1 VSSAAIAALVARCGL
16 VLLFLPFSALDKVLN
31 FEGAV
36 GQASETFSWRP
47 LAMLAILCGL
57 GIEVFMSIGIVT
69 GIADRACALVMAGYC
84 GVTAILW
91 KRFWAQGDFW
101 SDTGGRGRTLFW
113 DFLKNL
119 SLGAGFLLLTV
130 GTDGTGLAV
139 FLAHPL
145 ASSHPYAGH
154 LEKSHE

>member
-1 VSSAAIAALVARCGL
+1 MSGAAAAALIVRCGL

-31 FEGAV
+31 FDGAV
-36 GQASETFSWRP
+36 RQASETFSWRP
-47 LAMLAILCGL
+47 LAILAIACGL
-57 GIEVFMSIGIVT
+57 GIELFMSIGIVT
-69 GIADRACALVMAGYC
+69 GTADRACALVMAAYC
-84 GVTAILW
+84 AATAILW

-101 SDTGGRGRTLFW
+101 SDPGGRGRTLFW

-130 GTDGTGLAV
+130 GTDGSGLAP

-145 ASSHPYAGH
+145 ASSHPYAVH
-154 LEKSHE
+154 MEKS

>member
-1 VSSAAIAALVARCGL
+1 MNGAAAAAFVVRCGL

-31 FEGAV
+31 FQGAV
-36 GQASETFSWRP
+36 RQASETFSWRP
-47 LAMLAILCGL
+47 LAILAILCGL
-57 GIEVFMSIGIVT
+57 GIEVFMSVGIVT
-69 GIADRACALVMAGYC
+69 GIADRACAFVMAGYC
-84 GVTAILW
+84 AATAILW

-101 SDTGGRGRTLFW
+101 SDPGGRGRTLFW

-130 GTDGTGLAV
+130 GTDGSGLAV

-145 ASSHPYAGH
+145 ASSHPYSVSV
-154 LEKSHE
+154 EKP

>member
-1 VSSAAIAALVARCGL
+1 MNSAAAAAFVVRCGL

-31 FEGAV
+31 FQGAV
-36 GQASETFSWRP
+36 RQASETFSWRP
-47 LAMLAILCGL
+47 LAILAILCGL
-57 GIEVFMSIGIVT
+57 GIEVFMSVGIVT
-69 GIADRACALVMAGYC
+69 GIADRACAFVMAGYC
-84 GVTAILW
+84 AATAILW

-101 SDTGGRGRTLFW
+101 SDPGGRGRTLFW

-130 GTDGTGLAV
+130 GTDGSGLAV

-145 ASSHPYAGH
+145 ASSHPYSVSV
-154 LEKSHE
+154 EKP

>member
-1 VSSAAIAALVARCGL
+1 VSSAAVAALIVRCGL

-31 FEGAV
+31 FHGAV
-36 GQASETFSWRP
+36 AQASETFSWRP
-47 LAMLAILCGL
+47 LATVAILCGL

-69 GIADRACALVMAGYC
+69 GTADRACALVMAGYC

-101 SDTGGRGRTLFW
+101 SDPGGRGRTLFW

-130 GTDGTGLAV
+130 GTDGSGLAV
-139 FLAHPL
+139 LLAHPL
-145 ASSHPYAGH
+145 ASSHPYAASM
-154 LEKSHE
+154 EKP